1 MKFTTL
7 LPIALIGL
15 ASASPVP
22 VEDIFSLDKRQ
33 SATTCGS
40 TSYSQLAVQ
49 QSYGEGADH
58 TMKGTTVSSSGGSQ
72 YPHVFN
78 NREKLSFPACSGLTL
93 YEFPLKPENQV
104 FTNGAAAGAD
114 RVVYATTGPN
124 QFTYCGAM
132 THTGAPTRNG
142 FVLCS

>member
-1 MKFTTL
+1 MMFTTL

-15 ASASPVP
+15 VSASPVP
-22 VEDIFSLDKRQ
+22 AGDIVSLEKRQ

-49 QSYGEGADH
+49 QSYGAGADH
-58 TMKGTTVSSSGGSQ
+58 TMKRTVVRSGGGSN

-78 NREKLSFPACSGLTL
+78 NKEQLSFPACSGLTL
-93 YEFPLKPENQV
+93 YEFPLEPENQV
-104 FTNGAAAGAD
+104 FTTGDAAGAD

-132 THTGAPTRNG
+132 THTGAPTRSG